1 MIPPVNLNKA
11 RKAKAKADATAKAA
25 QNRVAF
31 GRAKVEKVIATR
43 DALRA
48 VRVLDGKKR
57 EP

>member
-1 MIPPVNLNKA
+1 MAEPINFNKSKKA
-11 RKAKAKADATAKAA
+11 RARASEKVQAA

-43 DALRA
+43 DALR
-48 VRVLDGKKR
+48 VGRVLDGKKR